1 MLAWI
6 FGDCREGQIP
16 RCLQRCKFDTPLL
29 AAGSLIEK
37 DIVTYMP
44 DRMKNEIIEKWI
56 SLCYDKPKL
65 FVHKKIQ
72 TRRIP
77 LISRKGLE

>member
-1 MLAWI
+1 M
-6 FGDCREGQIP
+6 
-16 RCLQRCKFDTPLL
+16 
-29 AAGSLIEK
+29 SEK

-65 FVHKKIQ
+65 FVHKEIQ